1 MGRCSFPRI
10 KFKLRNM
17 AKLENFREMRRG
29 RGAASNPD
37 GRYEN
42 LQRVAED
49 DGWGGLDAPIAALR
63 TTLTIDT
70 AKRVINYNDS
80 PDIPFDRSLNP
91 YRGCEHGCVYCF
103 ARPTHSYLG
112 LSAGQDFESR
122 LFYKPDAPECLRQEL
137 AHPKYVCQP
146 IALGINTDA
155 YQPVERKLELTR
167 RLLAI
172 LAEHQHPVSLITK
185 SALIE
190 RDVDLLSQLAR
201 DGLIHVFVSITTL
214 DRELARTLEPRA
226 AQPERRLETVAALAQ
241 AGVPVGVMVAPVIP
255 VLTDPALENI
265 LKRAREAGAQEAGYV
280 LLRLPH
286 EVKDLFRGWLSAHA
300 PDAAAHVMNRVRE
313 TRGGKDYAA
322 KFGERMRGSDTY
334 AEFIR
339 DRFRL
344 AYKRLG
350 YPGMEPIRT
359 DLFRPPQ
366 LPGAQLS
373 LF

>member
-1 MGRCSFPRI
+1 MTQP
-10 KFKLRNM
+10 K
-17 AKLENFREMRRG
+17 NFREIQRG

-37 GRYEN
+37 GRYES

-49 DGWGGLDAPIAALR
+49 DGWGGLDAPLAALR
-63 TTLTIDT
+63 TTLNIDT

-103 ARPTHSYLG
+103 ARPTHTYLG

-122 LFYKPDAPECLRQEL
+122 LFYKPDAPQRLLTEL
-137 AHPKYVCQP
+137 AHPKYACQP
-146 IALGINTDA
+146 IALGINTDS

-172 LAEHQHPVSLITK
+172 LAAHKHPVSLITK

-190 RDVDLLSQLAR
+190 RDVDLLSQLAC
-201 DGLIHVFVSITTL
+201 DGLVHVFVSITTL
-214 DRELARTLEPRA
+214 DRDLARTLEPRA

-241 AGVPVGVMVAPVIP
+241 AGIPVGVMVAPVIP
-255 VLTDPALENI
+255 VLTDPALEGI
-265 LKRAREAGAQEAGYV
+265 LKRAREAGAQEAAYV

-286 EVKDLFRGWLSAHA
+286 EVKDLFCGWLAAHA
-300 PDAAAHVMNRVRE
+300 PDAAQHVMNRVRE
-313 TRGGKDYAA
+313 TRSGKDYDT
-322 KFGERMRGSDTY
+322 KFGERMRGSGIY
-334 AEFIR
+334 AQLIR
-339 DRFRL
+339 DRFHL

-350 YPGMEPIRT
+350 YPGMAPLRT
-359 DLFRPPQ
+359 DLFQPPQ